1 MSFFFSE
8 LSASCFFSSS
18 LVFSFSSYLSS
29 LFSSGFF
36 SSSFLSSSFSF
47 EAASPSN
54 FYKEISVLILETHLY
69 ASDLRL
75 HGLILL
81 VLAVVKRVERLLVL
95 TKSAHG
101 YRLAEKGL
109 VIHRRA
115 VSENINSL
123 QRFPKV
129 ELTAF
134 ASK

>member
-1 MSFFFSE
+1 M
-8 LSASCFFSSS
+8 
-18 LVFSFSSYLSS
+18 LV
-29 LFSSGFF
+29 
-36 SSSFLSSSFSF
+36 
-47 EAASPSN
+47 
-54 FYKEISVLILETHLY
+54 LETHLN
-69 ASDLRL
+69 ASDLCL
-75 HGLILL
+75 HSLILL